1 METKCLLVSL
11 ALRGV
16 STRLYYEETKCLI
29 VVSRGDIVSPCLL
42 RGDRMSRCLLHRDK
56 VSPRLLHRDK
66 VSLCL
71 LHRDKVSPRLPMCK
85 NFVPL
90 ENPAR
95 ASELN
100 HARLN
105 HFGETTALPVI
116 TRQRRKVKPNII
128 MAPTETVYRRF
139 QQIG

>member
-1 METKCLLVSL
+1 
-11 ALRGV
+11 
-16 STRLYYEETKCLI
+16 
-29 VVSRGDIVSPCLL
+29 
-42 RGDRMSRCLLHRDK
+42 MSRCLLHRDK

-105 HFGETTALPVI
+105 HFGETTAPSVI
-116 TRQRRKVKPNII
+116 TRQRGKVKPNII
-128 MAPTETVYRRF
+128 MAPAETVYWSRDRVAEEVASLAPAAAKP
-139 QQIG
+139 GRMPSAC